1 MKTQFFLLLSMFG
14 VYQHPQ
20 SLVPQLRW
28 IFLERQL
35 CVYIGTGPH
44 SWDSPLSSHE
54 LTLALSRQASTS
66 LLTPQTNSG
75 T

>member
-1 MKTQFFLLLSMFG
+1 MFG

-35 CVYIGTGPH
+35 CVYIGTSPH
-44 SWDSPLSSHE
+44 SWDSPLSSHQ
-54 LTLALSRQASTS
+54 LTLALSSQAST
-66 LLTPQTNSG
+66 TPQTISG
-75 T
+75 TLRRNG